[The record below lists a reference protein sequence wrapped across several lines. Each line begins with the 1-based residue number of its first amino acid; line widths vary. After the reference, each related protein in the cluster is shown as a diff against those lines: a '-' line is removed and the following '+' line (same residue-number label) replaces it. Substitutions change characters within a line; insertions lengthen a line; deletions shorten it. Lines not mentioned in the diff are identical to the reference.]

1 MYSFIELHQ
10 INFVNGQLLSI
21 SFDIINTIISG
32 YTYGVWLGLSDL
44 QNEGQYVS
52 LSDGRRPRYI
62 NWGKGEPN
70 NVAKIEH
77 CAMYVFKK
85 RGWNDYGCQNKINYV
100 CMK

>member
-1 MYSFIELHQ
+1 M
-10 INFVNGQLLSI
+10 
-21 SFDIINTIISG
+21 
-32 YTYGVWLGLSDL
+32 WLGLSDL

-62 NWGKGEPN
+62 NWGKREPN

-85 RGWNDYGCQNKINYV
+85 RGWNDYGCQNKINYI

>member
-1 MYSFIELHQ
+1 MLACLMDVDH
-10 INFVNGQLLSI
+10 
-21 SFDIINTIISG
+21 
-32 YTYGVWLGLSDL
+32 
-44 QNEGQYVS
+44 
-52 LSDGRRPRYI
+52 RRYI